1 MKLFLVLV
9 AITFIRPG
17 IGIVAS
23 HFYGGAW
30 RVPPAVNFAIN
41 ALCLILAILACVFI
55 R

>member
-9 AITFIRPG
+9 AISFIRPG
-17 IGIVAS
+17 LGIAAS

-30 RVPPAVNFAIN
+30 RVPPIVNLAIN
-41 ALCLILAILACVFI
+41 VLCLILAIAACVFV